1 MFDGIFINGLNGLQV
16 QEQRLAAISDNIAN
30 AQTVGYKR
38 TDVRFASL
46 LNDTATAA
54 PILQTSSVKAQSYR
68 SPMVQGEIFTNENE
82 TNSAIQGKGYFIVN
96 TQSDGSGDFYYT
108 RDGTFAPN
116 ASGIFVNAS
125 GYYLMGFSTTT
136 ATFTETVRQAALT
149 NTASALSSLVAV
161 TAPPGTVLQ
170 AAAATSTATA
180 SGTLPPVASQ
190 AVGRTFTS
198 SMGVYDGNENAH
210 EVILTYT
217 VTATGYTLSASSA
230 DGTITSSSGAST
242 ITAGSTTPIT
252 LTATWTTPQAAT
264 SSIALDISGLNHAT
278 ATFDAR
284 AVATNGN
291 VRGQLSSIEITTDGL
306 INAKLTNNNVVT
318 VGQIAVASFRS
329 EENLE
334 EITGTSYVRTDESGA
349 PTITAC
355 NSTTSGS
362 GSVLGSALER
372 SNVDLANELA
382 TLIIV
387 QRAYSFNSTVLQTA
401 DQMTRTATEL
411 KR

>member
-16 QEQRLAAISDNIAN
+16 QEQRLAAVSDNIAN

-38 TDVRFASL
+38 NDIRFASL

-54 PILQTSSVKAQSYR
+54 PTLQTSSVKAQPYK
-68 SPMVQGEIFTNENE
+68 SPMIQGEIFTNENE
-82 TNSAIQGKGYFIVN
+82 TNTAIQGKGYFIVN
-96 TQSDGSGDFYYT
+96 TRSDGSGDFFFT

-116 ASGIFVNAS
+116 SSGIFENAS
-125 GYYLMGFSTTT
+125 GYFLMGFST
-136 ATFTETVRQAALT
+136 ATVPFTETVRQAALT
-149 NTASALSSLVAV
+149 NSATALSSLVSV
-161 TAPPGTVLQ
+161 TAPSSTVLQ
-170 AAAATSTATA
+170 SAAATTTATA

-210 EVILTYT
+210 EITLTYT
-217 VTATGYTLSASSA
+217 VTATGYTLSASSP
-230 DGTITSSSGAST
+230 DGTITSSSGATT

-252 LTATWTTPQAAT
+252 LAATWTTPQAAT

-278 ATFDAR
+278 STFNAR
-284 AVATNGN
+284 SVATNGN
-291 VRGQLSSIEITTDGL
+291 VRGLLSSFEITTDGL

-318 VGQIAVASFRS
+318 VGQIAVATFRS

-334 EITGTSYVRTDESGA
+334 EVTGTSYVRTDESGA

-401 DQMTRTATEL
+401 DQMTRTVTEL